1 MRAMHRPRL
10 AFAFLLCGLVVA
22 AVARAATAPL
32 LTADKPLQ
40 VELSENHPVEIAY
53 THDGN
58 RLVGLR
64 AETEAAAI
72 DIRLDGSAEKDYGA
86 YHVRGSFDW
95 TFRSEAGATQ
105 LCDQLPQFPATW
117 KLVFTLREGGSC
129 TLKLSVED
137 QGALPKL
144 RWGEEGGRLTV
155 RRIGQT
161 KLTAKVEPGFHPSHP
176 TLPSNVASP
185 TIAPNGDAQFLLP
198 AGLWQLVARGGN
210 GVNALR
216 SVLIPVS
223 SGAETVVDWPQMRTL
238 EGEKNRGLS
247 ELCLRDADGDQQT
260 GHVLLAAPMFAET
273 PKPEAVR
280 VLEGGQPGKVQ
291 KVESAPAK
299 LHVVILF
306 DSSFSMRKIFGEAQ
320 AAALRFIETLPPD
333 CTIDFFDFDTKVKE
347 IPATDRTALLA
358 AVRGVQADGSTKLYD
373 AVMRGLAKCA
383 GHRRSSIV
391 VFTDGF
397 DAQVEDPG
405 YGSRASQ
412 DDVFAAVAKSRV
424 PLFTIAYGAKP
435 DEQTLQ
441 RLATDSGGA
450 YYRAQADSIA
460 TVFDQIRGIVDRDYR
475 ITYRRPAKVAPSNTP
490 VITVV
495 LDVSGS
501 MNMSPRTQGC
511 DFRIEKAKDLLRG
524 FFGRLPAGS
533 VVQIFTFASSVDLI
547 QVPTSDP
554 ARLRHSLLDVEA
566 NGSTETLDAARAAL
580 ASLDSIPARNRY
592 LLFVTDAALQLDGDA
607 QRKDFATVLAAL
619 KERAIRCVWVGM
631 VPATEQAPFVDA
643 AKQTGGTYVVSPG
656 TESLE
661 KALNSLQQTLAEKAA
676 SDEIAIE
683 VLIDKPDASGKP
695 HLYGGNGL
703 FPLPVTG
710 FTAENSVGS
719 LTATIIDGTGAPIA
733 DTEPTTA
740 EPSANSATTSVS
752 STATP
757 TVAPEKTVPAAK
769 PNSASTRP
777 ASQPEAKPGQLP
789 TLPDL
794 GAEGVDIPTPES
806 AADAI
811 SKIGE

>member
-1 MRAMHRPRL
+1 MNRPRL
-10 AFAFLLCGLVVA
+10 PFAFLLCGLVFASVT
-22 AVARAATAPL
+22 RAANAPL
-32 LTADKPLQ
+32 LTAAEPLK
-40 VELSENHPVEIAY
+40 VELSENQPVEITF
-53 THDGN
+53 THDGS
-58 RLVGLR
+58 RLTALR
-64 AETEAAAI
+64 AETDAMNL
-72 DIRLDGSAEKDYGA
+72 DVRLDGSAERAYGN

-95 TFRSEAGATQ
+95 TFRSESGASQ

-144 RWGEEGGRLTV
+144 RWAEQGGRLTV
-155 RRIGQT
+155 HKIGQT
-161 KLTAKVEPGFHPSHP
+161 KLTASVEPGTHLSHP
-176 TLPSNVASP
+176 TLPSNAVSP
-185 TIAPNGDAQFLLP
+185 TIAPNGDAQFQLP

-210 GVNALR
+210 GVSALR

-223 SGAETVVDWPQMRTL
+223 SGSETVVEWPQMRTL

-247 ELCLRDADGDQQT
+247 ELCLRDADGDKET
-260 GHVLLAAPMFAET
+260 GHVLLAAPMFSEA

-291 KVESAPAK
+291 NVESVPAK

-320 AAALRFIETLPPD
+320 AAALRFVETLPPD

-347 IPATDRTALLA
+347 IPATDRAALLEA
-358 AVRGVQADGSTKLYD
+358 IRGIQADGSTKLYD
-373 AVMRGLAKCA
+373 AVIRGLAKCA

-397 DAQVEDPG
+397 DALVDDPG
-405 YGSRASQ
+405 HGSHASQ
-412 DDVFAAVAKSRV
+412 DDVFAAVAKSQV
-424 PLFTIAYGAKP
+424 PLFTIAYGEKP

-441 RLATDSGGA
+441 RLASESGGA
-450 YYRAQADSIA
+450 YYRAQANSIA
-460 TVFDQIRGIVDRDYR
+460 AVFDQIRGIVDRDYR
-475 ITYRRPAKVAPSNTP
+475 ITYQRPAKVAPSNTP
-490 VITVV
+490 VITIV

-501 MNMSPRTQGC
+501 MNTSPNSAGC
-511 DFRIEKAKDLLRG
+511 DFRIEKAKDLLRN
-524 FFGRLPAGS
+524 FFGHLPAGS
-533 VVQIFTFASSVDLI
+533 VVQVFTFASSVNLI
-547 QVPTSDP
+547 QVPTTDP

-580 ASLDSIPARNRY
+580 ASLNSIPARNRY
-592 LLFVTDAALQLDGDA
+592 LLFISDAALELNGDA
-607 QRKDFATVLAAL
+607 QRKEFSNVLAAL
-619 KERAIRCVWVGM
+619 KERSIRCVWVGM
-631 VPATEQAPFVDA
+631 VSEAERAPFAAA
-643 AKQTGGTYVVSPG
+643 AKQTDGTYVVSPG
-656 TESLE
+656 TESME
-661 KALNSLQQTLAEKAA
+661 KALTSLQQTLAEKA
-676 SDEIAIE
+676 SGNEIALE

-733 DTEPTTA
+733 ESEPESSIPISTTTTTTTTA
-740 EPSANSATTSVS
+740 AATKTANATSVPATTGS
-752 STATP
+752 S
-757 TVAPEKTVPAAK
+757 
-769 PNSASTRP
+769 STRP
-777 ASQPEAKPGQLP
+777 TTKPATKPESLP
-789 TLPDL
+789 TIQEINAAGD
-794 GAEGVDIPTPES
+794 DIPTPES

>member
-1 MRAMHRPRL
+1 MNRHHP
-10 AFAFLLCGLVVA
+10 AFALLVCGLIVA
-22 AVARAATAPL
+22 TVARAATPQ
-32 LTADKPLQ
+32 LTAATPLT
-40 VELSENHPVEIAY
+40 VELSDDRPVEIVY
-53 THDGN
+53 THDDN
-58 RLVGLR
+58 RLVSLR
-64 AETEAAAI
+64 AVTDAANV
-72 DIRLDGSAEKDYGA
+72 DIRLEGSAEKAYGA
-86 YHVRGSFDW
+86 YHVRGDFDW
-95 TFRSEAGATQ
+95 TFRSESAASQ
-105 LCDQLPQFPATW
+105 LCDRLPQFPATW
-117 KLVFTLREGGSC
+117 KLVFTLREGGTC

-144 RWGEEGGRLTV
+144 RWSEEGGRLTV
-155 RRIGQT
+155 RRLGQT
-161 KLTAKVEPGFHPSHP
+161 KLTAKAEPGFHPNHP

-185 TIAPNGDAQFLLP
+185 TIAANGDAQFLLP

-210 GVNALR
+210 GVGTLR

-223 SGAETVVDWPQMRTL
+223 SGAETVVEWPQMRTL
-238 EGEKNRGLS
+238 EGEKNRGLN
-247 ELCLRDADGDQQT
+247 ELSLRDADGDKET
-260 GHVLLAAPMFAET
+260 GHVLLAAPMFPET
-273 PKPEAVR
+273 PKPGAVR
-280 VLEGGQPGKVQ
+280 VLEGGQPGKVLQ
-291 KVESAPAK
+291 VESVPAK
-299 LHVVILF
+299 LHVVVLF

-333 CTIDFFDFDTKVKE
+333 CTVDFFDFDTKVKE
-347 IPATDRTALLA
+347 IPATDRAALLA
-358 AVRGVQADGSTKLYD
+358 AVRGIQADGSTKLYD
-373 AVMRGLAKCA
+373 AVLRGLGKCA
-383 GHRRSSIV
+383 GHRRSAIV

-397 DAQVEDPG
+397 DAQVDDPG
-405 YGSRASQ
+405 RGSRASQ
-412 DDVFAAVAKSRV
+412 DEVFAAVAKSRV
-424 PLFTIAYGAKP
+424 PLFTIAYGEKP

-441 RLATDSGGA
+441 RLATESGGA

-501 MNMSPRTQGC
+501 MNMAPSTEGC

-547 QVPTSDP
+547 QVPTSDT

-566 NGSTETLDAARAAL
+566 DGSTETLDAARAAL
-580 ASLDSIPARNRY
+580 ASLDAIPTRNRY
-592 LLFVTDAALQLDGDA
+592 LLFITDAALQLDGEA
-607 QRKDFATVLAAL
+607 QRKEFATVLATM
-619 KERAIRCVWVGM
+619 KERAIRCIWVGM
-631 VPATEQAPFVDA
+631 VAEKEQAPFVDA
-643 AKQTGGTYVVSPG
+643 AQQTSGTYVVSPG

-661 KALNSLQQTLAEKAA
+661 KALSSLQQTLAEKAA
-676 SDEIAIE
+676 GNDIALE

-719 LTATIIDGTGAPIA
+719 LTATIVDGTSTPPAEVAPESSTPDTIAESDTDSGPTAKTGAPA
-733 DTEPTTA
+733 NTGPAAT
-740 EPSANSATTSVS
+740 SGKANS
-752 STATP
+752 
-757 TVAPEKTVPAAK
+757 
-769 PNSASTRP
+769 RP
-777 ASQPEAKPGQLP
+777 ATQPTAKQAPRAD
-789 TLPDL
+789 LPDL
-794 GAEGVDIPTPES
+794 SAEGVDIPTPES

>member
-1 MRAMHRPRL
+1 MNRSRL
-10 AFAFLLCGLVVA
+10 PFAFLLCGLVFA
-22 AVARAATAPL
+22 TMARAANAPL
-32 LTADKPLQ
+32 LTAAEPLK
-40 VELSENHPVEIAY
+40 VELSENQPVEIVF
-53 THDGN
+53 THDGS
-58 RLVGLR
+58 RLTALR
-64 AETEAAAI
+64 AETDAANV
-72 DIRLDGSAEKDYGA
+72 DIRLDGSAERAYGN

-95 TFRSEAGATQ
+95 TFRSESGASQ
-105 LCDQLPQFPATW
+105 LCDRMPQFPATW

-144 RWGEEGGRLTV
+144 RWGEAGGRLTV

-161 KLTAKVEPGFHPSHP
+161 ILTAKVEPGFHPDHP

-185 TIAPNGDAQFLLP
+185 KMTPSGDAQFQLP
-198 AGLWQLVARGGN
+198 AGMWQLVARGGN
-210 GVNALR
+210 GVSALR

-223 SGAETVVDWPQMRTL
+223 SGAETVVEWPQMRTL
-238 EGEKNRGLS
+238 EGEKNRGLN
-247 ELCLRDADGDQQT
+247 ELCLRDADGDKET
-260 GHVLLAAPMFAET
+260 GHVLLAAPMFSEA

-291 KVESAPAK
+291 SVESVPAK
-299 LHVVILF
+299 LHVVVLF

-320 AAALRFIETLPPD
+320 AAAQRFVETLPPD

-358 AVRGVQADGSTKLYD
+358 AIRGIQADGSTKLYD
-373 AVMRGLAKCA
+373 AVIRGLAKCS

-397 DAQVEDPG
+397 DAVVDDPG
-405 YGSRASQ
+405 RGSRASQ
-412 DDVFAAVAKSRV
+412 DDVFAAVAKSQV
-424 PLFTIAYGAKP
+424 PLFTIAYGEKP

-441 RLATDSGGA
+441 RLATESGGA

-460 TVFDQIRGIVDRDYR
+460 AVFDQIRGIVDRDYR

-490 VITVV
+490 VITIV

-501 MNMSPRTQGC
+501 MNTSPNSSGC
-511 DFRIEKAKDLLRG
+511 DFRIEKAKDLLRD

-533 VVQIFTFASSVDLI
+533 VVQVFTFASSVNLI
-547 QVPTSDP
+547 QVPTTDP
-554 ARLRHSLLDVEA
+554 ARLRRSLLDVEA

-580 ASLDSIPARNRY
+580 ASLNSIPARNRY
-592 LLFVTDAALQLDGDA
+592 LLFITDAALQLNGDA
-607 QRKDFATVLAAL
+607 QRKEFSNVLAAL
-619 KERAIRCVWVGM
+619 KERSIRCVWVGM
-631 VPATEQAPFVDA
+631 VSDAEHAPFADA

-656 TESLE
+656 IESME
-661 KALNSLQQTLAEKAA
+661 KALASLQQTLAEKAA
-676 SDEIAIE
+676 GNEIALE
-683 VLIDKPDASGKP
+683 VLIDKPDASGKR

-719 LTATIIDGTGAPIA
+719 LTATIVDGTGAPIA
-733 DTEPTTA
+733 E
-740 EPSANSATTSVS
+740 SAPESSLPSATTEIAPA
-752 STATP
+752 TATSA
-757 TVAPEKTVPAAK
+757 TTVPATATG
-769 PNSASTRP
+769 SSSTRP
-777 ASQPEAKPGQLP
+777 ATPPATKPEPLP
-789 TLPDL
+789 TMQEIN
-794 GAEGVDIPTPES
+794 AASEDIPTPES
-806 AADAI
+806 VADAI